1 MDFFFFFFFFFFG
14 STTQLQMSAQMSMI
28 FETNDLSVASP
39 ATVSR
44 CGMVYMEPE
53 SLGNNPLI
61 LSWFQTLPKA
71 ISSKARIQ
79 LMNLFD
85 MYLESSLT
93 FLRRFLIEIALT
105 IDNNLTESLMRILDC
120 FFQPYIEVEGKDP
133 PTKEELELLEQAI
146 GTPGV
151 CSFQSLLSSQIFTLI

>member
-1 MDFFFFFFFFFFG
+1 MRG
-14 STTQLQMSAQMSMI
+14 AT
-28 FETNDLSVASP
+28 AS
-39 ATVSR
+39 
-44 CGMVYMEPE
+44 E
-53 SLGNNPLI
+53 
-61 LSWFQTLPKA
+61 
-71 ISSKARIQ
+71 ARIQ